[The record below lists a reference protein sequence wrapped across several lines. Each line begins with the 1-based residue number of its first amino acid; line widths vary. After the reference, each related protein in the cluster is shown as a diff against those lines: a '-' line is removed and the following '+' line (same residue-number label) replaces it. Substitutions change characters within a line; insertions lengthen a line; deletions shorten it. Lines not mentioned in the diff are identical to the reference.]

1 MLKGTKR
8 FKPYTDGIPTLKTNT
23 GGGVYIIREGNQVVY
38 VGKSNADIKKTLYRH
53 FQRWTDRRSIDAKK
67 YQIYERVT
75 YHGQDLNNYTVQV
88 YYCNDTNKIDLLETT
103 LIFKLKPRDNKQK
116 LQMYTLDQR
125 NTMVT
130 QIENADTWNPI
141 SDENPF

>member
-8 FKPYTDGIPTLKTNT
+8 FKPYTDGVPTLKTNT
-23 GGGVYIIREGNQVVY
+23 GGGVYIIRLFNEVVY

-53 FQRWTDRRSIDAKK
+53 FQRWTDRRSDHAKK

-75 YHGQDLNNYTVQV
+75 YHLEDLDNYTCQV
-88 YYCNDTNKIDLLETT
+88 YYCDDTSKIDLLETT

-116 LQMYTLDQR
+116 LQMYTLEQR
-125 NTMVT
+125 NVMSV
-130 QIENADTWNPI
+130 QINEAEKWNPI